1 MVIKASLLLLLVF
14 VASAQFNINN
24 QPVASLNDFS
34 FLTPISGTLGKTYMY
49 TFSLKTYYD
58 I

>member
-1 MVIKASLLLLLVF
+1 MVIKASLLLLLVLA
-14 VASAQFNINN
+14 VSAQYNINN

-34 FLTPISGTLGKTYMY
+34 FLAPISGTLGKTYMY